1 MMNPVDLNIV
11 SGATL
16 TILRIQNT
24 ALKQCHVSLYCSV
37 LDKQSD
43 MTNIISLK
51 HLIFGT
57 NVVLHLKSEVRSSKI
72 PSQSFLTETSP
83 YLQLRELGQ
92 PRQPRLHN
100 PKWPQCM

>member
-43 MTNIISLK
+43 MMNIISLK

-57 NVVLHLKSEVRSSKI
+57 NVVLHLKSEIRSSKI

-83 YLQLRELGQ
+83 YSQLRKLGQ
-92 PRQPRLHN
+92 PRQLRLHN